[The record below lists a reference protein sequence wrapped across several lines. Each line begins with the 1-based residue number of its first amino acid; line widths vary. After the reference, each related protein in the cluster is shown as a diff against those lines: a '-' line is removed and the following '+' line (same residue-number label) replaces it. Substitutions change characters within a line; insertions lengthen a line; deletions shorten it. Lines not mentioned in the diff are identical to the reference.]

1 MYSSDRIVIDEL
13 RSWSLGMT
21 LIGKLKFLMLI
32 IVYHLALIIP
42 KNNIVVFQLKNIL
55 MILMAVLVEHRK
67 TIALILVK

>member
-1 MYSSDRIVIDEL
+1 MEFGNDFDRKIKIFDVDN
-13 RSWSLGMT
+13 S
-21 LIGKLKFLMLI
+21 
-32 IVYHLALIIP
+32 YHLALIIP

>member
-21 LIGKLKFLMLI
+21 LIGKLKLLMLI

-42 KNNIVVFQLKNIL
+42 KNNIVVFQLKKIL
-55 MILMAVLVEHRK
+55 TILIAVLVEHRK